1 MLRPIPKVCLNLCLG
16 GAGACESSLC
26 TQLGPIN
33 VSSCDCECVRALGNL
48 DAGWAMAGERSHEEF
63 MDNLENVCPLAN
75 VRRCFIRRSL
85 TCPFNHQ
92 KVNHLVSSC
101 QPSDEAG
108 QETYVMNRSIRNLRE
123 HTGKKSRYWASTGS
137 SSRWTSP
144 TWTCR
149 HLISAN
155 RNRQSTHTHTHTHAR
170 PQAPRQAHSH
180 KQSHKSMHRYVHRSE
195 VFQNTAVATD
205 KQ

>member
-1 MLRPIPKVCLNLCLG
+1 MHVRVACAHKWAQSMFLVVIVNVCELWVTSTPG
-16 GAGACESSLC
+16 GQWLERGRMRSSWTILK
-26 TQLGPIN
+26 L
-33 VSSCDCECVRALGNL
+33 
-48 DAGWAMAGERSHEEF
+48 F
-63 MDNLENVCPLAN
+63 CPLAN

-155 RNRQSTHTHTHTHAR
+155 RNRQSTHTHTRTHTC
-170 PQAPRQAHSH
+170 APTSTPASTFTQT
-180 KQSHKSMHRYVHRSE
+180 V
-195 VFQNTAVATD
+195 T
-205 KQ
+205 